1 MTDNPQ
7 NTLPM
12 SADAQQAYDRMR
24 QAAQLHRERN
34 IQVKRERLIEPSG
47 LGKRFADATF
57 DEYLTE
63 NQQQAHALEACR
75 RFAGNFT
82 KVLELGSNLVMLG
95 NTGTGK
101 TMLAAC
107 ILTTII
113 RAGHTGKYHTV
124 QTLIREF
131 RSSWGKDSKTSERE
145 MLAGLANL
153 DLLIVDE
160 VGVQYGTDAEKV
172 ALFEVINARYE
183 AMKPTILISN
193 LMTRQD
199 GTPGPCIED
208 SMGDRIIDRLRHN
221 GLFLGFNWQSKRC
234 QSGKQANNK
243 GIVDK

>member
-7 NTLPM
+7 NPPPM
-12 SADAQQAYDRMR
+12 STEAQQAYDRMR
-24 QAAQLHRERN
+24 QASRLHRERN
-34 IQVKRERLIEPSG
+34 IQVERERLIESSG
-47 LGKRFADATF
+47 LGKRFAEARF
-57 DEYLTE
+57 EEYQTE
-63 NQQQAHALEACR
+63 NPQQAHALEACR
-75 RFAGNFT
+75 RFASNFAR
-82 KVLELGSNLVMLG
+82 VLELGSNLVMLG

-113 RAGHTGKYHTV
+113 RGGHTGKYYTV

-131 RSSWGKDSKTSERE
+131 RSGWGKESKTSELE
-145 MLAGLANL
+145 MLSGLASL

-172 ALFEVINARYE
+172 ALFEVINGRYE

-199 GTPGPCIED
+199 GITGPCIED

-221 GLFLGFNWQSKRC
+221 GLFLGFNWQSKRR
-234 QSGKQANNK
+234 QSGKQAN
-243 GIVDK
+243 DK